1 MPSRIEALQA
11 RRAAERRAQALPRAV
26 AALDALAALGV
37 DAGVI
42 GSLARDRMLD
52 HSDVDFLVLDEAGVD
67 SDAITALVERQMRPL
82 PVDVVTMRRVSPV
95 DRHIW
100 LKDLRRAD
108 ELRAFLAA
116 T

>member
-1 MPSRIEALQA
+1 MLSRIEALQA

-67 SDAITALVERQMRPL
+67 GDAITALVERHMRPL
-82 PVDVVTMRRVSPV
+82 PVDVVPLRRVRP
-95 DRHIW
+95 DERGLW
-100 LKDLRRAD
+100 LKDVRRAD
-108 ELRAFLAA
+108 ELRTLLASA
-116 T
+116 

>member
-1 MPSRIEALQA
+1 VPSRIEALQA
-11 RRAAERRAQALPRAV
+11 RRAAERRAQALPHAV